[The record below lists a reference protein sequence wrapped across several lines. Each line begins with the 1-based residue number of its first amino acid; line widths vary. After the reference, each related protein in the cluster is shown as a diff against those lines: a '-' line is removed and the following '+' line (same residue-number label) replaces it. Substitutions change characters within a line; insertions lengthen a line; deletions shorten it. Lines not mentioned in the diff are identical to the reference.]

1 MLHYLPIPR
10 PDELLYSIFARYA
23 VHTGIVS
30 PKQCLDKLFNC
41 RTVVATVDL
50 PSHLDAFLNNA
61 AHLWDISIEDLIYRH
76 TLFPLYAPFVPDE
89 RRRGAISHM
98 RGSSGGAQHMELG
111 VAASIV
117 KTPVYM
123 RYCPACLI
131 EQQSLYGEYYWRR
144 AWQAAGVK
152 ICALHGSL
160 IDTGIR
166 FRPTERH
173 RYVPA
178 TPSSCMTSPQQGE
191 ANTTHKM
198 EKAVFN
204 LANQLLALP
213 PRPSPTYYQWSRF
226 YHDLAA
232 SHGFTRGTHVLHRDL
247 YQGLWRAWNGC
258 EQDVAAKMLSWLP
271 SLFRKHRKSFSHA
284 QHLTVWAALA
294 PSVPAA
300 EILRRVSSRPRQPKV
315 SVCQKRVPPV
325 ADPANSAYRDHWQQA
340 LTRFKHQGT
349 KWIREN
355 QSGMA
360 ATYAWLYRNDRQW
373 LLAINKQ
380 YRLKHREILPKVNWR
395 KRDMALSRKLRSIAN
410 RSDSNSYRRTRTWL
424 INQLPHRASI
434 SKNLEKLPLC
444 DHLLTEISE
453 SVADYQIRR
462 CKYAIEELRSL
473 GLPETRWRVERRA
486 GISPTS
492 IRSSTERFL
501 MSLDGAVCGQND
513 NPKHPQQFPTT
524 SPGKLF

>member
-30 PKQCLDKLFNC
+30 PKQCLDNLFNC

-50 PSHLDAFLNNA
+50 PSHLDAFLANA
-61 AHLWDISIEDLIYRH
+61 VHLWDISIEDLIYRH

-89 RRRGAISHM
+89 RRHIAISHM
-98 RGSSGGAQHMELG
+98 RSNKGGAQHMELG

-117 KTPVYM
+117 KPPTLM
-123 RYCPACLI
+123 RYCPVCLTT
-131 EQQSLYGEYYWRR
+131 QQIRYGEYYWPRS
-144 AWQAAGVK
+144 WHVAGVNV
-152 ICALHGSL
+152 CALHGPL
-160 IDTGIR
+160 IDTDVR

-173 RYVPA
+173 RFIPA
-178 TPSSCMTSPQQGE
+178 TPSSCTASPLKG
-191 ANTTHKM
+191 NGSTTHKM
-198 EKAVFN
+198 EKAVCG
-204 LANQLLALP
+204 LANQLMTLP
-213 PRPSPTYYQWSRF
+213 PRPSPTYHQWSSF

-247 YQGLWRAWNGC
+247 YWGLWHAWNGC
-258 EQDVAAKMLSWLP
+258 EQDVVAKMFSWLP

-284 QHLTVWAALA
+284 QHLTVWAVLA

-300 EILRRVSSRPRQPKV
+300 EILRRVSSLPRQPKV

-325 ADPANSAYRDHWQQA
+325 ADPATASYRDHWQQA

-360 ATYAWLYRNDRQW
+360 ATYAWLYRNDCQW

-380 YRLKHREILPKVNWR
+380 YRLKHGEISPKVNWR

-410 RSDSNSYRRTRTWL
+410 KSDSNSYRRTRTWL

-434 SKNLEKLPLC
+434 SKNLKKLPLC
-444 DHLLTEISE
+444 DQLLSEISE
-453 SVADYQIRR
+453 SAADYQIRR
-462 CKYAIEELRSL
+462 CKYAIEELKSK
-473 GLPETRWRVERRA
+473 GLPISRWRVERRA
-486 GISPTS
+486 GISTTS
-492 IRSSTERFL
+492 VRSSTELFL
-501 MSLDGAVCGQND
+501 VSLNGATCGKND
-513 NPKHPQQFPTT
+513 HQANPQ
-524 SPGKLF
+524 